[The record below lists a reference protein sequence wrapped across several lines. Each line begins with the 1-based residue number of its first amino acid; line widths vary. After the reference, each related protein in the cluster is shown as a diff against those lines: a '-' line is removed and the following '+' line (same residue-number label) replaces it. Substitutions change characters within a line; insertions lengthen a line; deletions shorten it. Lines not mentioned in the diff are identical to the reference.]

1 MAASPDHLDQGVRD
15 ISDLHALHYR
25 KATPIERHL
34 DGVVAR
40 LSHPAL
46 LVSLTIGIIGWIGVN
61 LALALAGGH
70 PIDPPPFPWLQGVA
84 SVASAYLATLILT
97 TQSREDGLTRHRDQL
112 TLELAILAERKSA
125 KIIALLEELRRDT
138 PVVLDRID
146 EAADAMARPAD
157 PSAVLSAIEEVHRL
171 VIEEKGKGA
180 ASPLTT
186 PSPLADRPLETG
198 E

>member
-1 MAASPDHLDQGVRD
+1 MAASPDHLDQSVRD
-15 ISDLHALHYR
+15 ISSLHALHYR

-34 DGVVAR
+34 DGAVSK

-46 LVSLTIGIIGWIGVN
+46 LVTLTLGTIGWIGVN
-61 LALALAGGH
+61 LTMALAGGH
-70 PIDPPPFPWLQGVA
+70 PVDPPPFPWLQGMA
-84 SVASAYLATLILT
+84 SMASAYLAALILT

-125 KIIALLEELRRDT
+125 KIIQLLEELRRDS
-138 PVVLDRID
+138 PVVLDRVD

-157 PSAVLSAIEEVHRL
+157 PGAVLSAIEEVHRL

-180 ASPLTT
+180 ASPST
-186 PSPLADRPLETG
+186 LADRPLETG

>member
-1 MAASPDHLDQGVRD
+1 MADSPDHLDQSVRE
-15 ISDLHALHYR
+15 ISNLHALHYR
-25 KATPIERHL
+25 RATPIERHL
-34 DGVVAR
+34 DGAITK

-46 LVSLTIGIIGWIGVN
+46 LVSLTIGVIGWIGVN

-84 SVASAYLATLILT
+84 SMASAYLAALILT

-125 KIIALLEELRRDT
+125 KIIQLLEELRRDN
-138 PVVLDRID
+138 PGVLDRVD
-146 EAADAMARPAD
+146 DVADAMARPAD
-157 PSAVLSAIEEVHRL
+157 ACAVLSAIEEVHRL

-180 ASPLTT
+180 AA
-186 PSPLADRPLETG
+186 PSALANRPLETG